1 MLTFSALELIDHQEN
16 AEGTPIRDL
25 ATRFSQRA
33 RKHEPGTLRDPWLGV
48 VVHGPVCPAR
58 RSVFLHSS
66 EYSLSSHLHVFAV
79 PNVPSA
85 S

>member
-33 RKHEPGTLRDPWLGV
+33 RKHEPGTLRNPWLGV
-48 VVHGPVCPAR
+48 VVQK
-58 RSVFLHSS
+58 FLPLS
-66 EYSLSSHLHVFAV
+66 ETKFEIL
-79 PNVPSA
+79 
-85 S
+85 

>member
-48 VVHGPVCPAR
+48 VVQK
-58 RSVFLHSS
+58 FLPLS
-66 EYSLSSHLHVFAV
+66 ETKFEIL
-79 PNVPSA
+79 
-85 S
+85 

>member
-25 ATRFSQRA
+25 ATRLSQRA

-48 VVHGPVCPAR
+48 VVQK
-58 RSVFLHSS
+58 FLPLS
-66 EYSLSSHLHVFAV
+66 ETKFEIL
-79 PNVPSA
+79 
-85 S
+85 

>member
-1 MLTFSALELIDHQEN
+1 MVMLTFSALELIDHQEN

-48 VVHGPVCPAR
+48 VVQK
-58 RSVFLHSS
+58 FLPLS
-66 EYSLSSHLHVFAV
+66 ETKFEIL
-79 PNVPSA
+79 
-85 S
+85 

>member
-16 AEGTPIRDL
+16 AEGTPLRDL

-48 VVHGPVCPAR
+48 VVQK
-58 RSVFLHSS
+58 FLPLS
-66 EYSLSSHLHVFAV
+66 ETRFEIL
-79 PNVPSA
+79 
-85 S
+85 